1 MGRPL
6 EADFMVRPEL
16 HETRRMPDAL
26 SRPPA
31 RPRLDAIAW
40 NAARALDRDIAL
52 LREKLAEAGREPS
65 NVRIGEKA
73 A

>member
-1 MGRPL
+1 
-6 EADFMVRPEL
+6 MVRPEL

-31 RPRLDAIAW
+31 RPRLDAVAW

>member
-1 MGRPL
+1 
-6 EADFMVRPEL
+6 MVRPEL
-16 HETRRMPDAL
+16 HENRRRPEAL

-40 NAARALDRDIAL
+40 NVARALDREIAL

-65 NVRIGEKA
+65 NVKEGEKA

>member
-1 MGRPL
+1 
-6 EADFMVRPEL
+6 MVRPEL

-40 NAARALDRDIAL
+40 NAAHALDTNIAL
-52 LREKLAEAGREPS
+52 LREKLSEANREPQE
-65 NVRIGEKA
+65 IGKREKA

>member
-1 MGRPL
+1 
-6 EADFMVRPEL
+6 MVRPEL
-16 HETRRMPDAL
+16 HENHRRPEAL

-40 NAARALDRDIAL
+40 NAARALDREIAL

-65 NVRIGEKA
+65 NVKEGEKA

>member
-1 MGRPL
+1 MERPL

-31 RPRLDAIAW
+31 RPRLDAVAW
-40 NAARALDRDIAL
+40 TAARAHDLSVAL
-52 LREKLAEAGREPS
+52 LREKLVEAGREPA
-65 NVRIGEKA
+65 NARNEEKA

>member
-1 MGRPL
+1 
-6 EADFMVRPEL
+6 MVRPEL

-65 NVRIGEKA
+65 SVRNGEKA

>member
-1 MGRPL
+1 
-6 EADFMVRPEL
+6 MVRPEL

-65 NVRIGEKA
+65 NAGNGEKA